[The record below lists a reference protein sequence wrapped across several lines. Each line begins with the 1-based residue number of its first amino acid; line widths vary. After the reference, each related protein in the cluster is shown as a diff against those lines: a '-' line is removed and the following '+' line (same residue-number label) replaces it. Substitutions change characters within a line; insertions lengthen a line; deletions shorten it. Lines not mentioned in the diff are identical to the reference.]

1 MANNNIHKN
10 HRQRLRERYAKNGL
24 GAFAQHEI
32 LELLLFHSI
41 PRADTNPTAHRLIQK
56 YGSLREVLSMPVEE
70 LCKNEGVGKSSATF
84 LNLIGNLS
92 KYLSSPDS
100 ADKGAKNNLSAYDAG
115 GEFAARLLCEEK
127 TECVI
132 AILLDAGDNF
142 ICSQKIGEGS
152 FTASGIDLRGLTR
165 LCLLKD
171 AAKVIL
177 AHNHPD
183 GSLSP
188 SLQDKSITVSAGSLL
203 SQIGVLL
210 KEHYIVAGNSFVGL
224 KRFSDM

>member
-1 MANNNIHKN
+1 MSDNKNIHKN
-10 HRQRLRERYAKNGL
+10 HRQRVRERYIKNGL
-24 GAFAQHEI
+24 SAFAEHEI

-41 PRADTNPTAHRLIQK
+41 PRADTNPIAHRLIER
-56 YGSLREVLSMPVEE
+56 YGSVKEVLSMPVDE
-70 LCKNEGVGKSSATF
+70 LVKNEGIGKNSATF
-84 LNLIGNLS
+84 LNFLGNFS
-92 KYLSSPDS
+92 RYLSSPDS
-100 ADKGAKNNLSAYDAG
+100 DKDGKNNLSSYNAG
-115 GEFAARLLCEEK
+115 GEYAARLLCDEK
-127 TECVI
+127 VECVI

-152 FTASGIDLRGLTR
+152 FAASGIDLRGLTS

-183 GSLSP
+183 GSLVP
-188 SLQDKSITVSAGSLL
+188 SLQDKSVTLSAGSLL

>member
-1 MANNNIHKN
+1 MKGNRNIHKN
-10 HRQRLRERYAKNGL
+10 HRQRIRERYVKNGL
-24 GAFAQHEI
+24 CAFAEHEI

-41 PRADTNPTAHRLIQK
+41 PRADTNPTAHRLIEK
-56 YGSLREVLSMPVEE
+56 YGSVEEVLFMPVDE
-70 LCKNEGVGKSSATF
+70 LLKNEGIGKNSAIF
-84 LNLIGNLS
+84 LNLLGALS
-92 KYLSSPDS
+92 KYLSSPES
-100 ADKGAKNNLSAYDAG
+100 EKGGKNNLSGYNEAG
-115 GEFAARLLCEEK
+115 QFASRLLCDEK
-127 TECVI
+127 TECVV
-132 AILLDAGDNF
+132 AILLDAGDNL

-152 FTASGIDLRGLTR
+152 FTASGIDMRSLTE

-188 SLQDKSITVSAGSLL
+188 SLQDKSITVSAQSLL

-210 KEHYIVAGNSFVGL
+210 KEHYIIAGRSFVGL